1 MTRGRS
7 GIGQNG
13 TMSAG
18 SAPVSD
24 AAGYTVRAVADRLG
38 IPTATLRSW
47 NRRYA
52 IGPAQ
57 DRPGRHR
64 LYTEAD
70 IGLLERMLT
79 LIRDGASPA
88 GAAAAAR
95 GPAVRAGNRVDLLDA
110 AFALDSATSV
120 DLVEAH
126 VRAYGVVRTWDE
138 LCRPAFADIVA
149 RQGVGEN
156 CIDVEHLLSWSIAAV
171 MQRVQT
177 APAVADRTVVLAC
190 TGGETHSLPLEVLR
204 AALAEQGVG
213 ARMLGADVPTVA
225 LVGALA
231 RPSGPTSLLLWSQR
245 ESSALTSA
253 VLAGLDAG
261 ARVFVGGPGWDAALL
276 PPAVARIASLASAVE
291 ALR

>member
-1 MTRGRS
+1 MTRGRG

-13 TMSAG
+13 TMPAG
-18 SAPVSD
+18 TAPVSD

-70 IGLLERMLT
+70 ILLLERMVA

-95 GPAVRAGNRVDLLDA
+95 GPAVRAGDRDDLLTA
-110 AFALDSATSV
+110 AFALDSATAV
-120 DLVEAH
+120 ALIEAH
-126 VRAYGVVRTWDE
+126 VHAYGVVRTWDE

-171 MQRVQT
+171 MQRVPA
-177 APAVADRTVVLAC
+177 APASDRTVVLAC
-190 TGGETHSLPLEVLR
+190 TGGETHSLPVEVLR
-204 AALAEQGVG
+204 AALAEQWIG

-225 LVGALA
+225 LSGALA
-231 RPSGPTSLLLWSQR
+231 RSAGPTSLLLWSQR
-245 ESSALTSA
+245 ESTALTSA
-253 VLAGLDAG
+253 VLAGVNAG
-261 ARVFVGGPGWDAALL
+261 ARVFVGGPGWDAVLL
-276 PPAVARIASLASAVE
+276 PAGVVRIDSLAGAVD